1 MALAADPGTRAA
13 RQARLAGVRAA
24 FSPLPVDEAVAEICG
39 DVLAAARSQKRI
51 GKATDLLVIAT
62 AGATGRI
69 LHTLDN
75 AQAQLAATVG
85 IPTRP

>member
-1 MALAADPGTRAA
+1 MC
-13 RQARLAGVRAA
+13 
-24 FSPLPVDEAVAEICG
+24 S
-39 DVLAAARSQKRI
+39 AARSQKRI